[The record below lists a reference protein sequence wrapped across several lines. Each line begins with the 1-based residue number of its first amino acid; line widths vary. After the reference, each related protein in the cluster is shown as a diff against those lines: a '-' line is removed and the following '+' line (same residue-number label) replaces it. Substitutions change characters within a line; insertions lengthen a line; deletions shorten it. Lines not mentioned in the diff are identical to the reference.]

1 MMRPKTHQTLNLK
14 LLILVLLV
22 AFFLLF
28 VLRSNFPTSN
38 NNPTTSQTLS
48 SPVIIKA
55 SSSTTTE
62 CSNNNY
68 SCTKIPPSL
77 SQALIHYATSA
88 ITPQQTL
95 KEISV
100 SARVLEKRSPCN
112 FLVFGL
118 GHDSLMWSELNHG
131 GRTIFLEEDESWIEQ
146 IKRRFPMLESY
157 HVTYDSKVND
167 ADNLMEVGKGP
178 ECREVRD
185 PRYSICQLALKG
197 LPSIVYETKWD
208 VIMVDAPTGYYDEAP
223 GRMSAIYTAGMM
235 ARNNNNNN
243 RRDDDDFGGETTHV
257 FVHDV
262 NRVVEDKFSM
272 AFLCHKY
279 MMKQEGRLRHFT
291 IPSHRDNINNKL
303 LDRPFCPQ

>member
-1 MMRPKTHQTLNLK
+1 MRPKTHQTLNLK
-14 LLILVLLV
+14 LLTLALLV

-28 VLRSNFPTSN
+28 VLRSNLTSTSN
-38 NNPTTSQTLS
+38 DLNQYHMSSTSQTSLL
-48 SPVIIKA
+48 KA
-55 SSSTTTE
+55 STTE
-62 CSNNNY
+62 CSN

-77 SQALIHYATSA
+77 SQALIHYATST

-100 SARVLEKRSPCN
+100 SARILEKRSPCN

-131 GRTIFLEEDESWIEQ
+131 GRTIFVEEDESWIEQ
-146 IKRRFPMLESY
+146 IRRTFPMLESY
-157 HVTYDSKVND
+157 HVRYDSKVNE
-167 ADNLMEVGKGP
+167 AENLMEIGKGA

-197 LPSIVYETKWD
+197 LPSIVYETRWD

-235 ARNNNNNN
+235 ARN
-243 RRDDDDFGGETTHV
+243 RDGFGETHV

-262 NRVVEDKFSM
+262 NRVVEDKFSIT
-272 AFLCHKY
+272 FLCHKY
-279 MMKQEGRLRHFT
+279 MKKQQGRLRHFT
-291 IPSHRDNINNKL
+291 IPTHRDN
-303 LDRPFCPQ
+303 LDMPFCPQ